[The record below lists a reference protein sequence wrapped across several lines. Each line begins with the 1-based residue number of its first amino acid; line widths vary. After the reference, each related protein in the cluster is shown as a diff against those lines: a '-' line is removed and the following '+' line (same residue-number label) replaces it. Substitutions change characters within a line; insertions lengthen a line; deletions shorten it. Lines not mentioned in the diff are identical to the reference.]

1 MKFKYHFCHAVHA
14 RTIMGCAVTLSQLR
28 ILLAVADHG
37 GFTTAAERIQSTQ
50 PAVSRAVSALEHEL
64 RTTLF
69 TRHRDGVT
77 PTEAG
82 AAAIRHAR
90 EALRCLERLTQ
101 DVSAASGRLSGT
113 LRLASLPSATG
124 TLLAGPMRDFT
135 GRHPEVSIRL
145 FEGTDQE
152 IRDWITQGAAD
163 IGVVTLPAPG
173 FDCVELG
180 GDEMVAVLPAR
191 HALAGHASVTFAQ
204 LAAEPF
210 VFPTGGCGPLITAA
224 ARRAGVAL
232 DVTLEAR
239 DPQAIVEMVAAELG
253 VSVMPTLNLPRRP
266 PGIATRPLEPRLP
279 RRLAL
284 ALGADAG
291 PAARAFVQGF
301 ATA

>member
-1 MKFKYHFCHAVHA
+1 
-14 RTIMGCAVTLSQLR
+14 VTLTQLR

-37 GFTTAAERIQSTQ
+37 GFTSAAERLQSTQ
-50 PAVSRAVSALEHEL
+50 PAVSRAIHALEREL

-69 TRHRDGVT
+69 VRHRDGVT

-82 AAAIRHAR
+82 VAAIRHAR
-90 EALRCLERLTQ
+90 EALRCLDRLGQ

-124 TLLAGPMRDFT
+124 SLLAAPMREFT
-135 GRHPEVSIRL
+135 HRHPEVSIRL

-152 IRDWITQGAAD
+152 IRDWIVQGGAD
-163 IGVVTLPAPG
+163 LGVVTLPAPG

-180 GDEMVAVLPAR
+180 GDEMVAVLPSGHR
-191 HALAGHASVTFAQ
+191 LADQPAVTFAQ

-210 VFPTGGCGPLITAA
+210 VFPTGGCGPLIVGA
-224 ARRAGVAL
+224 ARRAGVVL
-232 DVTLEAR
+232 DITLEAR
-239 DPQAIVEMVAAELG
+239 DPQAIVEMVAANLG

-266 PGIATRPLEPRLP
+266 PGIVTRPLEPHLP

-284 ALGADAG
+284 ALGADPG
-291 PAARAFVQGF
+291 PAARAFAEQF
-301 ATA
+301 ATP

>member
-1 MKFKYHFCHAVHA
+1 
-14 RTIMGCAVTLSQLR
+14 VTLSQLR

-37 GFTTAAERIQSTQ
+37 GFTSAAERLQSTQ
-50 PAVSRAVSALEHEL
+50 PAVSRAVSALEREL
-64 RTTLF
+64 RTALF
-69 TRHRDGVT
+69 VRHRDGVT
-77 PTEAG
+77 PTDAG

-90 EALRCLERLTQ
+90 EALRCLDRLTQ

-124 TLLAGPMRDFT
+124 TLLAAPMRAFT
-135 GRHPEVSIRL
+135 HRHPDVRIRL

-152 IRDWITQGAAD
+152 VRDWIGQGGAD
-163 IGVVTLPAPG
+163 LGVVTLPAPG

-180 GDEMVAVLPAR
+180 GDEMVAVLPVR
-191 HALAGHASVTFAQ
+191 HRLAEEAAVTFAQ

-210 VFPTGGCGPLITAA
+210 VFPTGGCGPLIVGA

-239 DPQAIVEMVAAELG
+239 DPQAIVEMVAADLG

-266 PGIATRPLEPRLP
+266 PGIVTRPLEPHLP

-284 ALGADAG
+284 ALGAAAG
-291 PAARAFVQGF
+291 PAARAFVEELAGP
-301 ATA
+301 